1 MKQHLFGDTEN
12 TFNLLKRIFNKL
24 LIKNSYF
31 LSTAREVP
39 EFGIF
44 FCSAFSHI
52 RTEQKFYCVNLQ
64 IQLKYG
70 KIRIRKRLW
79 ARTVSTHWNVIW
91 HFSYERPDWFGTC
104 AKAVILFQIN
114 SSFEIMHKLL
124 KGALPGQRQFL
135 ITEPFKNDEKCS
147 LFLLKNSFC
156 H

>member
-31 LSTAREVP
+31 LNTAREVP

-52 RTEQKFYCVNLQ
+52 RTEQKFYSVNLQ

-70 KIRIRKRLW
+70 QIRFRKRLW

-104 AKAVILFQIN
+104 AKAVILFQSPLKMMKNALYFSLKTLFVIKI
-114 SSFEIMHKLL
+114 FEF
-124 KGALPGQRQFL
+124 LPW
-135 ITEPFKNDEKCS
+135 
-147 LFLLKNSFC
+147 LFCLCKKKAW
-156 H
+156 